1 MNTGNQTVFPPTA
14 SSAVSSNSSPATLE
28 HQLIKFPHGLSDR
41 IFFIVTPS
49 GNRKRPGYIMGL
61 AEAQNAAA
69 FRAGVRRRLE
79 SQGEQ
84 VGSRE
89 IIAHIPVSCFHS
101 LLISYAQSVR
111 VVRQGG
117 VV

>member
-1 MNTGNQTVFPPTA
+1 MNTGNQTVFSPTA
-14 SSAVSSNSSPATLE
+14 FSSVSSNPSSEILE
-28 HQLIKFPHGLSDR
+28 HPLVNFPHGLSDR

-49 GNRKRPGYIMGL
+49 GNRKRPGNIMGL
-61 AEAQNAAA
+61 AEAQNAVT

-89 IIAHIPVSCFHS
+89 ITAHIPVSYFHS
-101 LLISYAQSVR
+101 PSVSYA
-111 VVRQGG
+111 
-117 VV
+117 